1 MIEIEGQITPRDY
14 VQVQYLHVR
23 PRPLFGCLEI
33 GLLFVFVLV
42 AGFGIVASFR
52 EGGIPTWLLVLL
64 AAGGYPAAYFLWYLP
79 WRTRRLYGQHKAL
92 QSAFRMRV
100 TEEGVFAETEHGQTM
115 TPWSFVLKWKEG
127 RRLFLIYH
135 ADVLFQMIPK
145 RCIKSESDT
154 EALRTLLRSRA
165 RREA

>member
-14 VQVQYLHVR
+14 VQAQYLHVR

-33 GLLFVFVLV
+33 GLLFFSVLI
-42 AGFGIVASFR
+42 AGFFIFTFVR
-52 EGGIPTWLLVLL
+52 EGENLAWLLVLL
-64 AAGGYPAAYFLWYLP
+64 AAGGYLAAYFFWYLP
-79 WRTRRLYGQHKAL
+79 WFARRLYGQQKAL

-100 TEEGVFAETEHGQTM
+100 TEEGVFAETEHGQAL

-127 RRLFLIYH
+127 RHLFLIYH

-154 EALRTLLRSRA
+154 EALRALLKSRA